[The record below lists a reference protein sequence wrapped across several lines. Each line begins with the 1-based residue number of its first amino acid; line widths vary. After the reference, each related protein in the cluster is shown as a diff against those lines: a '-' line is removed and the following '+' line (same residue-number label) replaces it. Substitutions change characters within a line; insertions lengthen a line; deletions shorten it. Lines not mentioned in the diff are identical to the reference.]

1 MSTVVDNKGLEAPS
15 PVAAFL
21 KRNMQLLLVT
31 VALFVVL
38 AFFSVAVPK
47 FAFATVNVYLDIVLQ
62 SAFTGVMALGATFV
76 IATSGIDL
84 SVGTGL
90 RDRKSVV

>member
-38 AFFSVAVPK
+38 AFFSVALLSLVYI
-47 FAFATVNVYLDIVLQ
+47 NVCILFFHIHSPEFLFQNRKMYLD
-62 SAFTGVMALGATFV
+62 
-76 IATSGIDL
+76 
-84 SVGTGL
+84 
-90 RDRKSVV
+90 